1 MQSEIVTLGPKD
13 RNTFLLSTDMVKFW
27 SSHRKKVLTDI
38 AVIFYEKIY
47 AFTMKEKSRNRKEE
61 TKENRLKDIIQKGK
75 FLDLKID
82 LRDCLPYMNPD
93 HLWRGE
99 EGRKM

>member
-1 MQSEIVTLGPKD
+1 
-13 RNTFLLSTDMVKFW
+13 
-27 SSHRKKVLTDI
+27 
-38 AVIFYEKIY
+38 
-47 AFTMKEKSRNRKEE
+47 MKEKSRNRKEE

-93 HLWRGE
+93 HL
-99 EGRKM
+99 